1 MNKLR
6 RMNSLF
12 VATTMFVF
20 FMVLVTFG
28 CKKKIQDTVWI
39 NKLDLGGIELEN
51 TMTCLADGTFA
62 VKTST
67 VFLGLPISITAAEG
81 VYSGDLSEDGEASFT
96 VEKIAQEFNLFVPE
110 DDLAKPPIS
119 RTVYVKDG
127 NLSIDIGIGQELDFV
142 LQSSEQEQPN
152 N

>member
-96 VEKIAQEFNLFVPE
+96 VEKIAQETGFS
-110 DDLAKPPIS
+110 DAKSFCRVFKKLMGKNAGEYRKRI
-119 RTVYVKDG
+119 R
-127 NLSIDIGIGQELDFV
+127 E
-142 LQSSEQEQPN
+142 EA
-152 N
+152 